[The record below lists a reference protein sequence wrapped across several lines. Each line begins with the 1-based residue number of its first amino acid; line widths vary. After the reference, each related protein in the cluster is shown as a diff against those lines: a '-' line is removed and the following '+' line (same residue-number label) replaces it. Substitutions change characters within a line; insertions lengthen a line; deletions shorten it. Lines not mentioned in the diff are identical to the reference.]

1 METMDETS
9 YDIWVEDE
17 AIDGNLN
24 PTGEFLIRFDTENGN
39 FSHNGRAEGK
49 LTAIILKYD
58 KGYVLAVMLMLGNK
72 TSFPKTTN
80 NALLSVEDGVG
91 DVITIRGLIG
101 RGLGDYVILEPAE
114 KDKLD
119 SLITNNPT
127 LKFVIADGDSIYRYT
142 INNKG
147 FKLKR

>member
-1 METMDETS
+1 MEDTI

-24 PTGEFLIRFDTENGN
+24 PTGEFLIRFDTENGS

-49 LTAIILKYD
+49 LTAIILKYE
-58 KGYVLAVMLMLGNK
+58 KGYVLAVMLMSGSK
-72 TSFPKTTN
+72 TTFPKTTN
-80 NALLSVEDGVG
+80 NALLAVK
-91 DVITIRGLIG
+91 DVNDNTHHVRSLIG
-101 RGLGDYVILEPAE
+101 RGLGDYVILEPTE

-119 SLITNNPT
+119 FLITNNPT
-127 LKFVIADGDSIYRYT
+127 LKFVIEDGDSIYRYT
-142 INNKG
+142 INNEG